1 MKSNNGIFKLVLIIL
16 LVIGLVVAS
25 IAMVIKN
32 PDLFKLG
39 LDLQGGVSVT
49 LQADPEEGQTVTSED
64 MANLTDII
72 SNRVDEFGVAEPLI
86 QQEGDDRIIVEL
98 AGLQDI
104 EEAVAML
111 GTTAKLEFIGPNGD
125 VILDGGQ
132 LSDAYVAQDSTT
144 GGYQVAL
151 KFNSDGADA
160 FAAATQQYIGQSIS
174 IVLDDEVLCS
184 PTVEAVIADGNA
196 VITNIGSYEECA
208 QLASLLR
215 GGALPVDV
223 EIIEER
229 VVGPE
234 LGSDSLSKSYVAI
247 IYGVA
252 AVFLFMI
259 IYYRLPGLL
268 TCVSLLLYGVI
279 LFWIQCAINVT
290 WTLPG
295 IAAFLLSL
303 GMAVDANIIIF
314 ERIKDE
320 LRKDRTLSAAVSS
333 GFQRAFKAILDSNV
347 TTLIATVVLF
357 YFGVSSIK
365 GFAITLSIGILA
377 SMFTAIVFTR
387 FLLKL
392 CANSSALS
400 KRSLYRS

>member
-1 MKSNNGIFKLVLIIL
+1 MKTNNGIIKLVLITL
-16 LVIGLVVAS
+16 LVIGIVAASVALV
-25 IAMVIKN
+25 IYN
-32 PDLFKLG
+32 PGLLKLG

-72 SNRVDEFGVAEPLI
+72 GNRVDEFGVAEPLI
-86 QQEGDDRIIVEL
+86 QQEGEDRIIVEL

-111 GTTAKLEFIGPNGD
+111 GTTAKLEFIDPNGN
-125 VILDGGQ
+125 VILDGSQ

-151 KFNSDGADA
+151 KFNEEGTEA
-160 FAAATQQYIGQSIS
+160 FANATSQFIGQNIA
-174 IVLDDEVLCS
+174 IVLDDEELCN
-184 PTVEAVIADGNA
+184 PTVNETIPNGEAVISG
-196 VITNIGSYEECA
+196 IGDYEACA

-215 GGALPVDV
+215 GGALPVNV

-247 IYGVA
+247 LYGVA

-268 TCVSLLLYGVI
+268 TCVSLLLYAAI
-279 LFWIQCAINVT
+279 LFWVQCAINVT

-320 LRKDRTLSAAVSS
+320 LRKGRTLNAAVSA
-333 GFQRAFKAILDSNV
+333 GFQRAFRAILDSNV
-347 TTLIATVVLF
+347 TTLIATIVLF

-392 CANSSALS
+392 CANSNALS